1 VDPSQEVT
9 DMKFLKWI
17 SGFMLLVLVGCASYS
32 GDNGVENRWR
42 SGSTPEWEVGVTTEQ
57 DVAEHLGPP
66 SQLINLD
73 DQVVYYYLREH
84 RRGKGL
90 ILILFN
96 WGYQKLTYDRA
107 VFFYDK
113 EGLLTKY
120 SYSPEA
126 LPYDDAVQ

>member
-1 VDPSQEVT
+1 
-9 DMKFLKWI
+9 MKWI
-17 SGFMLLVLVGCASYS
+17 FGMVVLLLAGCASYS

-42 SGSTPEWEVGVTTEQ
+42 SKDAPDWKVGVTTEQ
-57 DVAEHLGPP
+57 DVADVLGPP

-84 RRGKGL
+84 RSGKGL
-90 ILILFN
+90 ILLIYN

-107 VFFYDK
+107 VFFFDQNGK
-113 EGLLTKY
+113 LTKY

-126 LPYDDAVQ
+126 LPYEEPDL